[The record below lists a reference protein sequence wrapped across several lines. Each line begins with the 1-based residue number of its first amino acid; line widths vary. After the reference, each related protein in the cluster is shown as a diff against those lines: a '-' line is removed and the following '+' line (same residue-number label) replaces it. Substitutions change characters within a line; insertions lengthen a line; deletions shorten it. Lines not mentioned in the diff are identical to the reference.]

1 MKWAEV
7 ESRMHELEE
16 KQRELLEEYR
26 GTAELIQEDIEEED
40 LSSLRMHVADLA
52 ETLRDLNAVRD
63 ELEHLCNI
71 VDDACEEMRYG
82 SV

>member
-16 KQRELLEEYR
+16 KQRELLEEYN
-26 GTAELIQEDIEEED
+26 GTAELIKEDIEEED

-63 ELEHLCNI
+63 EISHLCDVIDN
-71 VDDACEEMRYG
+71 ACEEERMCK
-82 SV
+82 

>member
-7 ESRMHELEE
+7 ENRMHELEE

-63 ELEHLCNI
+63 ELEHLCDM
-71 VDDACEEMRYG
+71 VDGACEEQRYG
-82 SV
+82 QI